1 MPTPP
6 ASAPP
11 LSSRVGTQVH
21 STMPKKRAASSSSG
35 PAPSKKKRN
44 GGAANA
50 SKPASKPAAITGQT
64 AAEFASLTST
74 AQPDDLNELH
84 QTPELLDVAHFIWLN
99 RSALGFARGF
109 DFSLHALENALLAPA
124 TSDLLDAVRSA
135 PRAPTRRPRPARRP

>member
-1 MPTPP
+1 MPPEDEEVAAADALASLKALNSRERRHLARRNGP
-6 ASAPP
+6 ASA
-11 LSSRVGTQVH
+11 V
-21 STMPKKRAASSSSG
+21 
-35 PAPSKKKRN
+35 
-44 GGAANA
+44 
-50 SKPASKPAAITGQT
+50 PAAPL